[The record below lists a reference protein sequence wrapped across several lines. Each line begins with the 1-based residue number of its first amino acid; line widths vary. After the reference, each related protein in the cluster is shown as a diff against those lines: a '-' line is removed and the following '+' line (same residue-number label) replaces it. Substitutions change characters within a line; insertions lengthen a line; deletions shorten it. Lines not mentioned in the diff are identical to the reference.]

1 MQGADF
7 IFFFQ
12 DAKRRFWGIDAAG
25 SVTLTANPYPI
36 QYSPDGWQDTTI
48 KNVRNRKYWAI
59 DRSASLAFKY
69 VEDAAKILKQIFY
82 TRGVEEQVFLVIC
95 EQRLDYTPG
104 VSYGFWYKQIF
115 RSEIDLSTFL
125 HEGPVVT
132 CNTLEDGLAKHLKA
146 NESTV
151 YEFDLDEY
159 VKMDGVV
166 LKNSFQAIIDPG
178 NSTDGN
184 YYFGN
189 HIVGLNVTN
198 TEIQAVGSGR
208 SVSRTKVA
216 NSNSAILA
224 TDEFFLNCTTDTT
237 ITVEYNFDVVVQY
250 TPSSPGIN
258 PAAQY
263 LVVVRRIDASGFSD
277 LQEILLQRFAADG
290 IPGTYPLSGTFSMPI
305 REGDK
310 LFLYAFCNIA
320 GATGDAQIRTTYP
333 IDDETIFKATFDY
346 RFKTTYCKYKRPQN
360 LFSELIDRMTDGQY
374 TAEDCLFFGS
384 LYNLDKVFTSGD
396 AIRGIEDAKLK
407 ISFAQFFEFFDTYD
421 AVGIREK
428 NGAVLFDRKKNLT
441 DDVNVISLGEVARL
455 KVKLDKAWQYN
466 ELAVGY
472 PDVKNENGVLNGKNE
487 VNTTSNFS
495 FGTTKTPAKLQKVS
509 RVKASC
515 YDIEN
520 LRIQGTSKGT
530 TDNRADNDPYV
541 LHIGDTLVAGSGD
554 IPDHY
559 ELNRAYNAFV
569 TGVDQVSS
577 VFNLALSPK
586 NCLRNSGDYLRSC
599 LWKYESKKLKFL
611 SADRNSGMIYNNGS
625 VQIIENADVPV
636 SDLADP
642 FFTPVLLEIEVSSLP
657 DLLDDLDEIPTR
669 CMQFT
674 FEGETYKGI
683 PIENSVNPGT
693 LKKQTFTLLSH
704 PDNDLS
710 NLIEHY
716 G

>member
-1 MQGADF
+1 MQSADF

-69 VEDAAKILKQIFY
+69 VEDAAKMLKHIFY
-82 TRGVEEQVFLVIC
+82 NRGVEEQVFLVIC

-166 LKNSFQAIIDPG
+166 LKSSINFLAIEQGHGTTISTIYNQKWLSFQYLT
-178 NSTDGN
+178 TDGTSPNLAGLSQTPEEWNSSSSHDDNRYLTN
-184 YYFGN
+184 YFLEASDAATFTLTGT
-189 HIVGLNVTN
+189 VTATLSN
-198 TEIQAVGSGR
+198 GISLELYV
-208 SVSRTKVA
+208 K
-216 NSNSAILA
+216 NSNGTRTQLFILNTDNPA
-224 TDEFFLNCTTDTT
+224 TPNPFDKTQTFTIDQAFTMAAGEKLYLISELTDT
-237 ITVEYNFDVVVQY
+237 NFI
-250 TPSSPGIN
+250 SG
-258 PAAQY
+258 PAAGIYNEFQ
-263 LVVVRRIDASGFSD
+263 LG
-277 LQEILLQRFAADG
+277 LQAEARF
-290 IPGTYPLSGTFSMPI
+290 
-305 REGDK
+305 
-310 LFLYAFCNIA
+310 
-320 GATGDAQIRTTYP
+320 RTTY
-333 IDDETIFKATFDY
+333 I
-346 RFKTTYCKYKRPQN
+346 KYKRPQN
-360 LFSELIDRMTDGQY
+360 LFAELIDRMTDGQY

-396 AIRGIEDAKLK
+396 AIRGIEGAKLK
-407 ISFAQFFEFFDTYD
+407 ISFAQFFEFFDTFD

-428 NGAVLFDRKKNLT
+428 DGAVLFDRKKNLT
-441 DDVNVISLGEVARL
+441 DDANVIDLGEVARL
-455 KVKLDKAWQYN
+455 KVKLDKGWQYN

-487 VNTTSNFS
+487 VNTTFNFS
-495 FGTTKTPAKLQKVS
+495 FGTTKTPAKLLKVS
-509 RVKASC
+509 KVKTSC

-520 LRIQGTSKGT
+520 LRITGTSKST
-530 TDNRADNDPYV
+530 TDNKADNDPYV

-569 TGVDQVSS
+569 TGVDQVAT

-586 NCLRNSGDYLRSC
+586 NCLLNSSDYLRSC
-599 LWKYESKKLKFL
+599 LWKYEGKKLKFL
-611 SADRNSGMIYNNGS
+611 SADRNTGMIYNNGT
-625 VQIIENADVPV
+625 VQIIENADEPV
-636 SDLADP
+636 SDWDEP
-642 FFTPVLLEIEVSSLP
+642 FFTPVLLEVEVSSLN

-683 PIENSVNPGT
+683 PVENSVNPGT

-710 NLIEHY
+710 NLISY
-716 G
+716 FG